1 MTRTV
6 ELLVSSL
13 LVVLLI
19 VFGVATMPAADAHPQ
34 FDAGRTA
41 QLSIHKTASSTDTA
55 QEPLAGV
62 VFGIQKVNGIDLN
75 SNEGWK
81 ELSTLDARDVH
92 SRRSVFGP
100 PARRLPGHGATRAY
114 WRRVL
119 LRGGAVP
126 RTVADEHGRRLE
138 L

>member
-19 VFGVATMPAADAHPQ
+19 VLGVATMPAADAHPQ

-62 VFGIQKVNGIDLN
+62 VFGIQKVNGKNFPRLMLGTCNNIPNDSEN
-75 SNEGWK
+75 SPMW
-81 ELSTLDARDVH
+81 L
-92 SRRSVFGP
+92 
-100 PARRLPGHGATRAY
+100 PA
-114 WRRVL
+114 W
-119 LRGGAVP
+119 
-126 RTVADEHGRRLE
+126 
-138 L
+138 

>member
-19 VFGVATMPAADAHPQ
+19 VLGVATMPAADAHPQ

-62 VFGIQKVNGIDLN
+62 VFGIQK
-75 SNEGWK
+75 SM
-81 ELSTLDARDVH
+81 ELT
-92 SRRSVFGP
+92 
-100 PARRLPGHGATRAY
+100 
-114 WRRVL
+114 
-119 LRGGAVP
+119 
-126 RTVADEHGRRLE
+126 
-138 L
+138 